1 MADDLKRVGLVFKA
15 DGTTDFTKSLKEV
28 NASIQENRSAFKL
41 AKSQWDENTKASQ
54 KLRDEQKYLSEQT
67 KDYSDKVKL
76 LEEELE
82 QLESAEER
90 DEAAIQKKKNQLNT
104 TKAALN
110 NYEKSLENVNKE
122 LKGGTANLKEFGEKL
137 KETGGKIS
145 GAGEKISGAGQ
156 KLLGVTTAIVGVGTA
171 SATMATAFETSM
183 AKVSTIMDET
193 EMSLDDMQ
201 TAILDL
207 SNQTG
212 ISADEIADNVYNAIS
227 AGQSTGDAVNFV
239 ATATRLATAGFA
251 ESADTID
258 ILSTIMNAYGLEAK
272 DVTKVSDM
280 LVQTQNKGKTTVAEL
295 SSAMGKII
303 PTANASSV
311 SLDQLCTGYAL
322 MTSNG
327 VATAETTT
335 YMNSML
341 NELGKTGSTTDKI
354 LRDKTGKS
362 FKQLMEEGYS
372 LADVLEIVNG
382 AANEQNLTLSDMF
395 GSAEAAKAGL
405 ILLGDGAGTFNEALA
420 QMNESTGATQEGF
433 DKMANTTGYKLQQS
447 LQTLK
452 NTAIELGDSIL
463 TAVEPAIETI
473 TTAIQELSEWFKNLD
488 DDQKETIVTIGMV
501 VAAIG
506 PLLIVFGKVT
516 SGIGSIITWVGS
528 AVGAVSKAGPLIQGV
543 MSTIGTGAKALWGII
558 AANPV
563 IAIITA
569 IIVAVVLLYNKC
581 EWFRNG
587 VNTIIKNVIGFFK
600 NFGENIKNLKE
611 TVSTKF
617 SEMRDAISEKIQ
629 SARDKVSA
637 AADKI
642 KSFLDFGKLK
652 DSVLRKFDDIK
663 NGIKEKIEWAKDKVG
678 GAIDK
683 MKSFFNFRWS
693 LPSIPLPH
701 FSISGSFGINP
712 PRVPHF
718 SVQWYKDGG
727 ILQSPTL
734 FGMNAGKLLGGGE
747 AGKEAVLP
755 IDLLKDYIREE
766 NQNNNQTLVL
776 AFAEAMKELNLT
788 PEVNLYLGDKKLS
801 DTFYDIVIKKI
812 NSKQMSSRRVAGA

>member
-76 LEEELE
+76 LEEELA

-110 NYEKSLENVNKE
+110 NYKKALEEVNNKI
-122 LKGGTANLKEFGEKL
+122 GSMSEKL
-137 KETGGKIS
+137 KS
-145 GAGEKISGAGQ
+145 AGESVKKFGNKMSDTGKTMTTHVTAPILAVGAAGIKAAMELDEGYDTIITKTGATGETLQ
-156 KLLGVTTAIVGVGTA
+156 ELNDVADDVFGSMPVEMSDVGTA
-171 SATMATAFETSM
+171 VGEINTRFH
-183 AKVSTIMDET
+183 STGDEL
-193 EMSLDDMQ
+193 S
-201 TAILDL
+201 DL
-207 SNQTG
+207 SKEFLKFSEINGTDLNSAIDSTDAIMKKFGVDTSQTKNVLGLMTKAGQDTG
-212 ISADEIADNVYNAIS
+212 ISMETLQASLGKNGSTLKEMGLDLTASVNLLAQFEASGVDATTALAGLKKAQQNATKEGKSLKDALGETIESIKNAGSETEALQIATELFGTKGAAEMTQAIRE
-227 AGQSTGDAVNFV
+227 G
-239 ATATRLATAGFA
+239 RL
-251 ESADTID
+251 SVDD
-258 ILSTIMNAYGLEAK
+258 LSTSLGDYANVVSTTFQETLDPWDQAKVAANDLMLAGKELGTTLMETLAPILEE
-272 DVTKVSDM
+272 
-280 LVQTQNKGKTTVAEL
+280 VA
-295 SSAMGKII
+295 GKIK
-303 PTANASSV
+303 
-311 SLDQLCTGYAL
+311 
-322 MTSNG
+322 
-327 VATAETTT
+327 E
-335 YMNSML
+335 
-341 NELGKTGSTTDKI
+341 
-354 LRDKTGKS
+354 
-362 FKQLMEEGYS
+362 F
-372 LADVLEIVNG
+372 
-382 AANEQNLTLSDMF
+382 
-395 GSAEAAKAGL
+395 
-405 ILLGDGAGTFNEALA
+405 
-420 QMNESTGATQEGF
+420 
-433 DKMANTTGYKLQQS
+433 
-447 LQTLK
+447 
-452 NTAIELGDSIL
+452 
-463 TAVEPAIETI
+463 
-473 TTAIQELSEWFKNLD
+473 SEWFRNLD
-488 DDQKETIVTIGMV
+488 DSQKQSIVTIGMV

-516 SGIGSIITWVGS
+516 SGIGNIITWIGS
-528 AVGAVSKAGPLIQGV
+528 AVGAVSNAGPLIQGV
-543 MSTIGTGAKALWGII
+543 MSAIGTGAKALWGII

-569 IIVAVVLLYNKC
+569 IIAAVVLLYNKC

-718 SVQWYKDGG
+718 SVQWYKEGG